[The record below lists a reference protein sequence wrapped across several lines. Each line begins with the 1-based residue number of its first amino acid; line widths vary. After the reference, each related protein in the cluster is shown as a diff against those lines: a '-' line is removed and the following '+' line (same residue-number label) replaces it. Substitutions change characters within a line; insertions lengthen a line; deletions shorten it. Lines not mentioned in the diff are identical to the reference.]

1 MKICPVCKAGA
12 FDDAQV
18 CYGCMHKFTPQDALP
33 SNATAERKAQ
43 ALNDVPKEVKPA
55 KPKVAQE
62 VEKIEKVESEAVK
75 AAASTPEADSC
86 NASALEEKS
95 SGDTTLHSTTAVPI
109 KLKRGSRRRGA
120 PARSVSVPL
129 DSNANVVV
137 RIEVLGAGASGS
149 NCCPAHA
156 SGASAVAL

>member
-1 MKICPVCKAGA
+1 MKVCPVCKAGA

-18 CYGCMHKFTPQDALP
+18 CYGCMHKFTSQDTLP
-33 SNATAERKAQ
+33 SNVEEEKKVQ
-43 ALNDVPKEVKPA
+43 ALNDAPKEVKPA
-55 KPKVAQE
+55 KLKVVHE
-62 VEKIEKVESEAVK
+62 VERVESEAVK
-75 AAASTPEADSC
+75 AAASTLEADSC
-86 NASALEEKS
+86 DAATLEEKS
-95 SGDTTLHSTTAVPI
+95 SGEIKLQSTTAVPI